1 MNIET
6 VNRHAWNKATA
17 KQCPWVRPVSKE
29 TIDRAR
35 SGDWAVTLAGPRAVP
50 DHWFGKIES
59 CRILCLGSG
68 GGQQAPILAAA
79 GAEVTSLDISD
90 EQVRRDQEMSDEHG
104 LGIKCIQGTMT
115 DLSRFSDSSFDV
127 IFNPVSITYIDDIES
142 LWRECHRVLKP
153 KGRLMVGTINPH
165 SFLFE
170 ENEGFEDKGLTAKY
184 SLPFVE
190 ERVLSADEVE
200 RAIARNMIF
209 CRSHTLED
217 IVGGQGRA
225 GFAITD
231 LIESRRTD
239 ARAPSINRLCP
250 TYFATLATKVRRTNT
265 RPANPHDS
273 RAVAETLLFRQE

>member
-1 MNIET
+1 MTWPYRLLNGEIMNIET

-17 KQCPWVRPVSKE
+17 EQCPWVRPVSKE

-50 DHWFGKIES
+50 GHWFGKIAS

-90 EQVRRDQEMSDEHG
+90 EQVRRDQELSDEHD
-104 LGIKCIQGTMT
+104 LQINCVQGTMT
-115 DLSRFSDSSFDV
+115 DLSRFSESLFDV
-127 IFNPVSITYIDDIES
+127 IFNPVSIVYIDDLES
-142 LWRECHRVLKP
+142 LWGGCQRVLKP
-153 KGRLMVGTINPH
+153 KGRLMVGTINPY

-170 ENEGFEDKGLTAKY
+170 ENEGLGDSGLIAKY
-184 SLPFVE
+184 SLPFLE
-190 ERVLSADEVE
+190 EDELSADEVE
-200 RAIARNMIF
+200 RAIARGMIF
-209 CRSHTLED
+209 CRSHTMED
-217 IVGGQGRA
+217 IIGGQARA

-231 LIESRRTD
+231 LVESRRTD

-250 TYFATLATKVRRTNT
+250 TYFATLAVKV
-265 RPANPHDS
+265 
-273 RAVAETLLFRQE
+273 

>member
-1 MNIET
+1 MDIET
-6 VNRHAWNKATA
+6 ANRDAWNKATA
-17 KQCPWVRPVSKE
+17 EKCLWVRPVSKE

-50 DHWFGKIES
+50 DHWFEKIES
-59 CRILCLGSG
+59 SKVLCLGSG

-90 EQVRRDQEMSDEHG
+90 QQVRRDREMSEEYA
-104 LGIKCIQGTMT
+104 LGINCVQGTMT

-127 IFNPVSITYIDDIES
+127 IFNPVSIPYIDDLEI
-142 LWRECHRVLKP
+142 LWRECQRVLKP
-153 KGRLMVGTINPH
+153 KGRLMVGTINPF

-170 ENEGFEDKGLTAKY
+170 ENEGSEDKGLTAKY

-190 ERVLSADEVE
+190 EEILSRDEVE
-200 RAIARNMIF
+200 RALARNMMF
-209 CRSHTLED
+209 CRSHTLEE
-217 IVGGQGRA
+217 IIGGQACA

-250 TYFATLATKVRRTNT
+250 TYFATLAVKV
-265 RPANPHDS
+265 
-273 RAVAETLLFRQE
+273 